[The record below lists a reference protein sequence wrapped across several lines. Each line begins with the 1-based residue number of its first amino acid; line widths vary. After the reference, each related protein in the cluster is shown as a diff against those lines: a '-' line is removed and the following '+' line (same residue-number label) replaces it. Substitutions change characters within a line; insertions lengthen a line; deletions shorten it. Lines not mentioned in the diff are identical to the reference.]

1 MGSYHYSLFII
12 FLYPLPIVKRI
23 RPSHTLF
30 PRIFQAYEYDT
41 TLQDSYYVRER
52 VQSYNI
58 SIQAYEYDTTLQD
71 SYYVRETVQSYNI
84 STRI

>member
-1 MGSYHYSLFII
+1 MCSIH
-12 FLYPLPIVKRI
+12 
-23 RPSHTLF
+23 
-30 PRIFQAYEYDT
+30 QYDT

-71 SYYVRETVQSYNI
+71 SYYYIRA
-84 STRI
+84 

>member
-1 MGSYHYSLFII
+1 MIQHYKI
-12 FLYPLPIVKRI
+12 PI
-23 RPSHTLF
+23 
-30 PRIFQAYEYDT
+30 T
-41 TLQDSYYVRER
+41 TYVRER